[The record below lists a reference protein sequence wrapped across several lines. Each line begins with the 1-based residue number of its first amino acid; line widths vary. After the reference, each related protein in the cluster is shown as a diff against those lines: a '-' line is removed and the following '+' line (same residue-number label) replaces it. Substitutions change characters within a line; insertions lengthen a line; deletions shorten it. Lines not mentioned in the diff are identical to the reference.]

1 MVDVLFVHLIL
12 FYLMHNAYNVVV
24 LVVLD
29 VQLMLL
35 IPVLLVMMDFMLIRE
50 LVLLVQLVVLL
61 VVILIIVYHVL
72 QDIQLRFKLSVLRL
86 SVSHVHLLVLSVSVM
101 LKHVLHVNQA
111 TPLMGGNA

>member
-1 MVDVLFVHLIL
+1 
-12 FYLMHNAYNVVV
+12 MHSVCNVVV

-29 VQLMLL
+29 VRLMLL
-35 IPVLLVMMDFMLIRE
+35 IPVLLVMTDFMLIRE

-101 LKHVLHVNQA
+101 LKHVLHANQA
-111 TPLMGGNA
+111 TLLMDGNA